1 MATVYDIVK
10 GLAQAAA
17 NAYDGA
23 QYEKYAADGKARKI
37 GLKREEGDAVLDS
50 RVIDGFKVR
59 FVGPKLI
66 ITYQTELS
74 LKEYHNSKLD
84 EEIER
89 VYKDIVKFLKKEY
102 KAITGNSI
110 ALTSDGD
117 ADIFVQNM
125 SKIRTWAQA
134 KKVYTIGGMGDVE
147 VTEDNKLGT
156 AGEKLRAAVE
166 KFLATGKDKYP
177 GTKKAKNNKAQKG
190 AKKTNAKA

>member
-66 ITYQTELS
+66 ITYLTELS

-89 VYKDIVKFLKKEY
+89 VYKDIVKFLKK
-102 KAITGNSI
+102 
-110 ALTSDGD
+110 D
-117 ADIFVQNM
+117 DIF
-125 SKIRTWAQA
+125 
-134 KKVYTIGGMGDVE
+134 KKKDIDDSNRIDFYETYSDAGIYNKEAYLQDRPIYDE
-147 VTEDNKLGT
+147 FIKDYNIEPDN
-156 AGEKLRAAVE
+156 
-166 KFLATGKDKYP
+166 
-177 GTKKAKNNKAQKG
+177 NNFNQKCL
-190 AKKTNAKA
+190 N